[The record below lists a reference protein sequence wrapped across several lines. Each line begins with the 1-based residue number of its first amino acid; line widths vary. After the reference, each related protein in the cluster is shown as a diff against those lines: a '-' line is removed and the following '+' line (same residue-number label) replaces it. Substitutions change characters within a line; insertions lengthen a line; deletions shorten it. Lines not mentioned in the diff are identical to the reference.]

1 MSTIVEI
8 SKTLVNKE
16 EEITEPINSEGI
28 EEKILKNREELRKK
42 LRSKVKTKNYARTK
56 GSKTKDKSEELNKSL
71 MKIAE
76 ILQSE
81 NIDSPEKIN
90 NNTMEKIMSVISKD
104 DFNLLFDAMKDN
116 PMVKDLLKNI
126 LENVKTQF

>member
-8 SKTLVNKE
+8 SKTSVTEEE
-16 EEITEPINSEGI
+16 EEIEPINS

-42 LRSKVKTKNYARTK
+42 LRSKVKTKNYARAK

-71 MKIAE
+71 MKITE

-116 PMVKDLLKNI
+116 PMVKDLLKNV
-126 LENVKTQF
+126 LENVKNQF